1 MNDRRDR
8 SVILIVDDNPINLFA
23 KRRLLGQQGYEM
35 HEALTGQEALTIV
48 RSVLPDLVLLDVNLP
63 DISGLEVCHQLKN
76 HPETQFIKVIHTSSI
91 SIRESDR
98 TGGLTIGADAYLI
111 EPTETEE
118 LFGTIKV
125 VLALAHH
132 ERENRRL
139 IERLAESEARFHTIA
154 EAVPSFLFE
163 TDVTGWNTW
172 ASKGWCRFT
181 GQTPEHVSGL
191 GWADALHPEDRADTL
206 DRWRHCMQ
214 NGVPFESTQRLR
226 QADDTYAWVIVRAL
240 PVQDNH
246 GTITRWICSVMDVD
260 ATVRAEEEQARLAA
274 IVGSTSDAIISE
286 NLQGII
292 TSWNKG
298 AEVLLGYTA
307 CEIIGRPAILLF
319 PPDRRGEEPI
329 NAFGTIE
336 TMHRCKD
343 GRDICVSLTL
353 SPIRNRQGD
362 RLGTSQILREIT
374 GPK

>member
-1 MNDRRDR
+1 
-8 SVILIVDDNPINLFA
+8 
-23 KRRLLGQQGYEM
+23 
-35 HEALTGQEALTIV
+35 
-48 RSVLPDLVLLDVNLP
+48 
-63 DISGLEVCHQLKN
+63 
-76 HPETQFIKVIHTSSI
+76 
-91 SIRESDR
+91 
-98 TGGLTIGADAYLI
+98 
-111 EPTETEE
+111 
-118 LFGTIKV
+118 
-125 VLALAHH
+125 
-132 ERENRRL
+132 
-139 IERLAESEARFHTIA
+139 
-154 EAVPSFLFE
+154 
-163 TDVTGWNTW
+163 
-172 ASKGWCRFT
+172 
-181 GQTPEHVSGL
+181 
-191 GWADALHPEDRADTL
+191 
-206 DRWRHCMQ
+206 
-214 NGVPFESTQRLR
+214 
-226 QADDTYAWVIVRAL
+226 
-240 PVQDNH
+240 
-246 GTITRWICSVMDVD
+246 MDVD